1 MHHKVD
7 VSRVLAN
14 DGRLL
19 IRSSKS
25 LLLHS
30 TNKENLD
37 MAPSPKYLFYR
48 PWNRKSTTEPPS
60 PDRILQMKHSAKFRC
75 RPPRIAP
82 NIDAVRDNVLAEL

>member
-7 VSRVLAN
+7 VLRVLAN

-19 IRSSKS
+19 IQSNKS

-37 MAPSPKYLFYR
+37 MAPSPYLFCR
-48 PWNRKSTTEPPS
+48 PWNRKNTMEPPS

-75 RPPRIAP
+75 KPPRIAP

>member
-7 VSRVLAN
+7 VSRVLVN

-19 IRSSKS
+19 IQSSKS

-37 MAPSPKYLFYR
+37 TAPSP

-60 PDRILQMKHSAKFRC
+60 LDHILQMKHSAKFRC